1 MNPQMPTARRDSR
14 RGRHKSHITDRRWA
28 RRSVK
33 WSDIMAE
40 STGLIVLCGPMG
52 RDFRIAMLLTVL
64 LRVNLNWQP
73 AIHQPF
79 T

>member
-1 MNPQMPTARRDSR
+1 MGAPQREMERYY
-14 RGRHKSHITDRRWA
+14 GR
-28 RRSVK
+28 
-33 WSDIMAE
+33 